1 MVDKLRWTRKSV
13 QVDWKDGGAGSK
25 SLVEQGCSSSS
36 LATPSLLASGRLVS
50 EFRFVK
56 ETQETEQRQISL
68 IHMKG
73 FET

>member
-13 QVDWKDGGAGSK
+13 QVDWKNGGAGSK

-50 EFRFVK
+50 EFRFVADLK
-56 ETQETEQRQISL
+56 ETQETEHRQISL
-68 IHMKG
+68 IHM
-73 FET
+73 

>member
-25 SLVEQGCSSSS
+25 SLVEQGGSSSS
-36 LATPSLLASGRLVS
+36 LATPSLLAAGRLVS
-50 EFRFVK
+50 EFRFVADLK

-68 IHMKG
+68 IHM
-73 FET
+73 